1 MTDTEDRAARPI
13 PATIPMP
20 DHPIRQTRWFQ
31 IYVRLARPTAEWVTA
46 GGLLYAFIVG
56 PAIMRPLAEGYLV
69 QVLLFAG
76 GIFGVRAF
84 EKVKGV
90 A

>member
-1 MTDTEDRAARPI
+1 MRRPPNPI
-13 PATIPMP
+13 PDSIPMP
-20 DHPIRQTRWFQ
+20 DSPIRQKAWYQ
-31 IYVRLARPTAEWVTA
+31 AYVRLARPTAEWVTA

-56 PAIMRPLAEGYLV
+56 PAIAQPLAEGYLV

-76 GIFGVRAF
+76 GIFSVRAY

>member
-1 MTDTEDRAARPI
+1 MTDTDDQAARPV

-20 DHPIRQTRWFQ
+20 DSPIRQAAWFQ
-31 IYVRLARPTAEWVTA
+31 AYVRLARPTAEWVTA
-46 GGLLYAFIVG
+46 FGLLYAFIVG
-56 PAIMRPLAEGYLV
+56 PAISKPLAEGYLV
-69 QVLLFAG
+69 QVLLFSG
-76 GIFGVRAF
+76 SIFGIRAF